1 MIKKYQLTKKF
12 YHRIRITPPK
22 KKKKELNNIMS
33 DHIDKSSLETAK
45 DLLLI

>member
-12 YHRIRITPPK
+12 YHRIRITPK